1 MDMESELVDLTLL
14 LLLSHSSNVDSI
26 YLFSLSLKNKSD
38 RYVPLDFMWLMFRY
52 EVPTPVQMQTLPVAL
67 SGRDVVG
74 IAKTGSGK
82 TASYVLPLCIHVISA
97 PTLKRGEG
105 PIAVV
110 LSPTRELSE
119 QIHKQTRIF
128 AKPYGIKIQ
137 NQRTLKLRFLELT
150 VAACFGGLS
159 KYEQVKALRS
169 GSDVVVATPGRLI
182 DLIKVNSYHL
192 FIMFTFLRPK
202 HVR

>member
-1 MDMESELVDLTLL
+1 MVS
-14 LLLSHSSNVDSI
+14 
-26 YLFSLSLKNKSD
+26 
-38 RYVPLDFMWLMFRY
+38 FRY

-82 TASYVLPLCIHVISA
+82 TAAYVLPLCIHVISA

-119 QIHKQTRIF
+119 QIHKQSRIF
-128 AKPYGIKIQ
+128 AKPYGILIQ
-137 NQRTLKLRFLELT
+137 N
-150 VAACFGGLS
+150 
-159 KYEQVKALRS
+159 
-169 GSDVVVATPGRLI
+169 
-182 DLIKVNSYHL
+182 
-192 FIMFTFLRPK
+192 
-202 HVR
+202 